1 MTFVNQIAEIVHGV
15 VDEFGGAANK
25 NNGETFIL
33 VWRCAGKSP
42 EVVSKMADMAMLAFA
57 KVLGAVHRSPLLS
70 AYREHPA
77 LKQRL
82 GNGCRVNLSFGLHY
96 GWAIEGAVGSEFKI
110 DASYLSPHVSI
121 ADSVEHATR
130 VYDVS
135 ICATHLVAQLCTKG
149 TGEAETPNEARD
161 CDRRKDAPWSVG
173 DIVRVP
179 TDAGSMMKAFDTIPE
194 LCWDDCMNEM
204 LGKQCEVKDVVK
216 LAGKTCVALEVPP
229 NAYNKDGSRLQAK
242 CPCTTTAAGTRTWLY
257 PVELLTRLSLA
268 QDRKTNDMGQ
278 KLRLIDTV
286 MIKGSKVPIH
296 LYALDLDCMS
306 LQVDVV
312 KPRRFV
318 WNLRQ
323 RYRARQLLEA
333 EKNRKWS
340 SKTSMAA
347 DFDASHDVQIMRRR
361 YTEEFL
367 ETFKMGYQCYS
378 EGEWECARNYLSAA
392 QSLLGARDGPSVALL
407 RLMEMYNFKS
417 PEWWEGLHHFGEGY
431 GDGGGGETSEPT
443 SRRQSFGPTSPVK
456 SRTMVINNSD
466 CSTT

>member
-1 MTFVNQIAEIVHGV
+1 MGSGNQTGMNAMAGGLRVDCILGNAKIRDFSVATEVLQGKVMTFVNQIAEIVHGV

-33 VWRCAGKSP
+33 VWRCAGKTP

-57 KVLGAVHRSPLLS
+57 RVLGAVHRSTLLS

-130 VYDVS
+130 VYDIN
-135 ICATHLVAQLCTKG
+135 ICATHLVAELCTK
-149 TGEAETPNEARD
+149 D
-161 CDRRKDAPWSVG
+161 K
-173 DIVRVP
+173 
-179 TDAGSMMKAFDTIPE
+179 K
-194 LCWDDCMNEM
+194 
-204 LGKQCEVKDVVK
+204 
-216 LAGKTCVALEVPP
+216 
-229 NAYNKDGSRLQAK
+229 
-242 CPCTTTAAGTRTWLY
+242 
-257 PVELLTRLSLA
+257 
-268 QDRKTNDMGQ
+268 NDMGQ

-306 LQVDVV
+306 LQVDVA

-333 EKNRKWS
+333 EKHRKWS
-340 SKTSMAA
+340 STSSMAA

-378 EGEWECARNYLSAA
+378 EGEWEPARTHLSEA
-392 QSLLGARDGPSVALL
+392 QTLLGTRDGPSVALL

-417 PEWWEGLHHFGEGY
+417 PEWWEGLHHFGEGF
-431 GDGGGGETSEPT
+431 GAGGTESEPT
-443 SRRQSFGPTSPVK
+443 SRRQSFGLSSPLK
-456 SRTMVINNSD
+456 SRTLQLNNNE